1 MEQLVKKAKGHDKE
15 AFEDL
20 MQTYAQSM
28 YKVAK
33 AILKNDEDVLDA
45 MQETALTCWEKIG
58 TLKQERY
65 FKTWL
70 IRILINHCNE
80 IGRQRRN
87 IVPDE
92 RIPEAGRQDESFLN
106 VEWEDFLKGLDR
118 KHRTVVI
125 LYYVQEFKTREIAE
139 ILKVNESTVRSRLAA
154 AREKMEMLYERGSA
168 ADRRFVKRSIG

>member
-1 MEQLVKKAKGHDKE
+1 MEQLVKKAKNRNKE

-20 MQTYAQSM
+20 MQIQAQSM

-70 IRILINHCNE
+70 IRILINHCTDVV
-80 IGRQRRN
+80 RQQKRVVSMEQAEEQTGTFLESDYEFYELIR
-87 IVPDE
+87 E
-92 RIPEAGRQDESFLN
+92 LPEKDRTIFL
-106 VEWEDFLKGLDR
+106 
-118 KHRTVVI
+118 
-125 LYYVQEFKTREIAE
+125 LYYGECFNVREIAE
-139 ILKVNESTVRSRLAA
+139 LLGWNENTVKSRLQ
-154 AREKMEMLYERGSA
+154 RGRKKLEQVLSC
-168 ADRRFVKRSIG
+168 